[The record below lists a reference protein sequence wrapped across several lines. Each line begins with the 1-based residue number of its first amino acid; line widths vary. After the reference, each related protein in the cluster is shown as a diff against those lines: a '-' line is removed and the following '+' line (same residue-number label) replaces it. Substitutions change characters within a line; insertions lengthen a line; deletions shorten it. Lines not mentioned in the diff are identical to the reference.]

1 MTREPDARQ
10 YFSGLYERSD
20 DPWLLRERW
29 YERRKRALTLAML
42 PDERYARAYEPG
54 CATGELSAA
63 LASRCDALLA
73 ADLNPDA
80 VELARRRVAH
90 LGNVQVEQRAIPD
103 DWPDGRFD
111 LIVVSELAYYL
122 DEGQLSRLCGRLTE
136 SLAPGGTILACHW
149 RQPIEGWPHSGDF
162 VHDELNATLPFA
174 RLSHYQDDD
183 MVLDVWSS
191 NADSV
196 HRREAK

>member
-54 CATGELSAA
+54 CANGELSAA

-103 DWPDGRFD
+103 EWPDGRFD
-111 LIVVSELAYYL
+111 LLVVSELAYYL

-162 VHDELNATLPFA
+162 AHVELNATLPFA
-174 RLSHYQDDD
+174 RLSHYLDED

-191 NADSV
+191 DADSV